1 MKKALLA
8 RLLCAL
14 WLILPVTVFGQSPN
28 IGTAA
33 TFAFFT
39 ANGAFTNT
47 GASMI
52 TGDVGTNVGLFTG
65 FPPGTVTGQI
75 RLAGSPEANQVAT
88 DVTAAYTS
96 LNGPVCNAM
105 ISPTLGN
112 GQVFTPGVY
121 CQNTAAASSLT
132 GTLVLN
138 GAGIYIIR
146 LNSAFTVA
154 AGAVIQLTNGAC
166 ANNVFFRVNGAVDVG
181 AGAVFKGTIVADGAI
196 SFGEGASLEGRGLS
210 VAGAIALSNNAV
222 TVPST
227 SCTTATTGTASLS
240 GSTYDDKN
248 KSGSYDGG
256 DAPIGGVMST
266 LMDATTSTPLASTIT
281 DGAGVYSF
289 TGLSYDKPYSVS
301 FATPAGYSAT
311 APSGASSPVS
321 LTDGAHNPAV
331 DQGYTRISSS
341 LTLDLRVDKSLAKPG
356 DVLTYTVVLTNS
368 GNGPASNVVVR
379 DSTSTGLTYVAGSA
393 TAPAGTTFVPGNPVS
408 TWSVAALDAGQSL
421 TLTFQVTVGG
431 SGIFYNT
438 VTLASDVVRVCTT
451 VPIKLCPG
459 DEYVISVA
467 AGRDGYRWYKD
478 GVLIT
483 GQTSNSLTVN
493 SPGSYSLGIDNA
505 GSGCPDFSCCPFIV
519 EADVLPVYQAATVA
533 ATCTGTTVQSNGQIV
548 LSGFDATHTYQYSL
562 GAAFDSA
569 NSLSGPPQLIPAN
582 GLLTS
587 MLPNPGVAQSYTVR
601 VTNSNGCY
609 TDVTVSLQPTT
620 CICPANICVPFTLRR
635 TKGVAVR

>member
-14 WLILPVTVFGQSPN
+14 WLISPVTVFGQAPN
-28 IGTAA
+28 LGTAA

-39 ANGAFTNT
+39 ANGAFTNV
-47 GASMI
+47 GASTV
-52 TGDVGTNVGLFTG
+52 TGDLGTNLGLFTG

-75 RLAGSPEANQVAT
+75 RLAGSTQANQAAT

-96 LNGPVCNAM
+96 LNGPVCDVP

-138 GAGIYIIR
+138 GAGIYMIR

-166 ANNVFFRVNGAVDVG
+166 ANNVFFRVSGAVDVG

-196 SFGEGASLEGRGLS
+196 NFGAGASLEGRGLS
-210 VAGAIALSNNAV
+210 VGGAIALSNNAV
-222 TVPST
+222 TVPSA
-227 SCTTATTGTASLS
+227 SCTSAITGTASLS

-256 DAPIGGVMST
+256 DTPIGGVTVT
-266 LMDATTSTPLASTIT
+266 LLDATSASVGSTNT
-281 DGAGVYSF
+281 GAGGTYSF
-289 TGLSYDKPYSVS
+289 TGLTAVTPYLVS
-301 FATPAGYSAT
+301 FSTPAGYSAT
-311 APSGASSPVS
+311 APGGVSGPVS
-321 LTDGAHNPAV
+321 LTAGANNPAV
-331 DQGYTRISSS
+331 NQGFTKIVSN

-356 DVLTYTVVLTNS
+356 DIITYTIVLTNS
-368 GNGPASNVVVR
+368 GNGLASNIVVR
-379 DSTSTGLTYVAGSA
+379 DSTSTGLNYVAGSA
-393 TAPAGTTFVPGNPVS
+393 TTPAGTTFVSGSPVS
-408 TWSVAALDAGQSL
+408 TLSVAALGAGQSL
-421 TLTFQVTVGG
+421 TLMYQVTVGG

-438 VTLASDVVRVCTT
+438 VTLANDVVRVCTT
-451 VPIKLCPG
+451 VPIKLCPS

-483 GQTSNSLTVN
+483 GQTSNSLTIN
-493 SPGSYSLGIDNA
+493 APGSYSLGIDNVS
-505 GSGCPDFSCCPFIV
+505 SGCPDFSCCPFII

-533 ATCTGTTVQSNGQIV
+533 PTCIGTTVQPNGQLI

-562 GAAFDSA
+562 GAAFDAA
-569 NSLSGPPQLIPAN
+569 NSLSGAPQLIPVN
-582 GLLTS
+582 GLITN
-587 MLPNPGVAQSYTVR
+587 MLPNPVAAQFYTVR

-609 TDVTVSLQPTT
+609 TDVTVSLLPTT
-620 CICPANICVPFTLRR
+620 CVCPPDICVPFTIRR

>member
-14 WLILPVTVFGQSPN
+14 WLALPITIFGQAPN
-28 IGTAA
+28 LGTTA

-75 RLAGSPEANQVAT
+75 RLAGSPEANQAAT

-154 AGAVIQLTNGAC
+154 PGAVIQLTNGAC

-181 AGAVFKGTIVADGAI
+181 AGAVFRGTIVADGAI
-196 SFGEGASLEGRGLS
+196 SFGEGASLDGRGLS
-210 VAGAIALSNNAV
+210 VAGAISLSNNAA
-222 TVPST
+222 TVPPT
-227 SCTTATTGTASLS
+227 SCTSATTGTASLS

-256 DAPIGGVMST
+256 DTPIGGVTVT
-266 LMDATTSTPLASTIT
+266 LLDATSTSVGSTT
-281 DGAGVYSF
+281 TSAGGTYSF
-289 TGLSYDKPYSVS
+289 TGLTAGTPYSVS
-301 FATPAGYSAT
+301 FSTPAGYSAT
-311 APSGASSPVS
+311 APGGTSGPVS
-321 LTDGAHNPAV
+321 LTTGANNPPV
-331 DQGYTRISSS
+331 NQGFIKIVSR
-341 LTLDLRVDKSLAKPG
+341 LALDLRVDKSLAKPG
-356 DVLTYTVVLTNS
+356 DVITYTVVLTNA
-368 GNGPASNVVVR
+368 GNGPASNIVVR
-379 DSTSTGLTYVAGSA
+379 DSISVGLTYVAGSA
-393 TAPAGTTFVPGNPVS
+393 TTPAGTTFVPGSPVS
-408 TWSVAALDAGQSL
+408 TWAVAALGAGQSL

-438 VTLASDVVRVCTT
+438 VTLANDVVRVCTT

-493 SPGSYSLGIDNA
+493 APGSYSLGIDNV

-533 ATCTGTTVQSNGQIV
+533 PTCIGTTVQSNGQLV

-562 GAAFDSA
+562 GATFDVA
-569 NSLSGPPQLIPAN
+569 NSLSGAPQLIPVN
-582 GLLTS
+582 GLIAST
-587 MLPNPGVAQSYTVR
+587 LPNPVAAQLYTVR

-609 TDVTVSLQPTT
+609 TDVTVSLLPTT

-635 TKGVAVR
+635 TKGVAIR